1 MRDQSGKGL
10 LDQHEHNKRFAQIS
24 KSLGILTYVACGLAM
39 VAGILSH
46 GANSARL
53 LAIGIVLMIVGIGL
67 TVTSKVYYDLAFGD
81 DQTEQI
87 NRDAEDERIMNTEV
101 KLRRTEDHP

>member
-10 LDQHEHNKRFAQIS
+10 LDQHKHNKRFAQIS

-101 KLRRTEDHP
+101 KLRRIEDHP